1 MKTFKKYI
9 DEAYETGANGG
20 YRLNKDVT
28 GRVPTDEL
36 HRFASDSGVL
46 DKLNTWIGDIADR
59 EHITVQAAMEQLY
72 RKVEQIGIQF
82 DPALEEEVG
91 DSGSK
96 DLPITQYGGRM
107 GKDESGDDIDDDFI
121 SAKGPDLKLHV
132 EWERLPTK
140 MFKVVAEIK

>member
-9 DEAYETGANGG
+9 TENLQGRAFSNDMS
-20 YRLNKDVT
+20 KDVR
-28 GRVPTDEL
+28 GRVDTADL
-36 HRFASDSGVL
+36 HRFASDDSVL

-59 EHITVQAAMEQLY
+59 EHITVEAAMQQLY
-72 RKVEQIGIQF
+72 RKVKQIGIEF
-82 DPALEEEVG
+82 NPTLDEDVG

-96 DLPITQYGGRM
+96 VCPITQYGGRM
-107 GKDESGDDIDDDFI
+107 GKDEEGDIDDNFV
-121 SAKGPDLKLHV
+121 SAKGPDLKMHI